1 MKRLLFLSTL
11 AVLVLACQ
19 KELSRSKA
27 DFGKLASLQQ
37 FFEKNTAPVQTGTAD
52 ASAAFRFTTAKGTA
66 IDFPNNAFVTPNN
79 QPVTGTITIAV
90 KEIRTPAE
98 MILNNTPTMSDGL
111 PLVSGGE
118 FFVRATQNGERLK
131 LAAGKYVQINL
142 GTLSRVEMAG
152 MQVFNGDTTSGTMNW
167 MLNTQ
172 PTNVVVQVQD
182 SLVGGGSNSVNLLFA
197 DSLEWINCDKYIDE
211 PKITYTVDPGNTP
224 NVDSTAV
231 FVHLTGRNAIMRFP
245 KVGDTFAYTNMIATE
260 ATVVGICVMDGT
272 LYYAINPVVTEP
284 GGATTLNFKSIS
296 EEALKMKLAELN

>member
-1 MKRLLFLSTL
+1 
-11 AVLVLACQ
+11 
-19 KELSRSKA
+19 
-27 DFGKLASLQQ
+27 
-37 FFEKNTAPVQTGTAD
+37 
-52 ASAAFRFTTAKGTA
+52 
-66 IDFPNNAFVTPNN
+66 
-79 QPVTGTITIAV
+79 
-90 KEIRTPAE
+90 